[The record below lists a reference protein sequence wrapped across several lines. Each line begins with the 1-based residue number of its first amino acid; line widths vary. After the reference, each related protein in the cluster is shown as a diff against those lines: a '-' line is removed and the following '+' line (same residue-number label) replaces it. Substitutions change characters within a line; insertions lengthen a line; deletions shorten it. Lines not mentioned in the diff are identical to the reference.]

1 LKGRALTDVK
11 TTARLMTTKVVKYFL
26 LKYTGKYTLN
36 HVKSYPNTKH
46 ITRITKH
53 AGVILHCP
61 QSSQPYFQTRLAII
75 QQPFTVAVLFG
86 RSFLGKFGNSFAL
99 RRIHGMRYE
108 TL

>member
-61 QSSQPYFQTRLAII
+61 QSS
-75 QQPFTVAVLFG
+75 
-86 RSFLGKFGNSFAL
+86 
-99 RRIHGMRYE
+99 
-108 TL
+108 